1 MIRLVRAL
9 AALALAVAGGA
20 WADDIDAGSL
30 HIAHPWARSTA
41 QGQRNGGAYLEIDN
55 HGSTGERLLGVR
67 GDVAESVQ
75 LHRMA
80 MEGNVM
86 RMREVKAIDI
96 PAGAKV
102 ALAPGGYH
110 VMLLGLK
117 APLATGSSFPLTL
130 TFEKAGEVTVHVHV
144 ESAMPAGHEM
154 KH

>member
-96 PAGAKV
+96 PAGASSRLHSSGSLS
-102 ALAPGGYH
+102 ASS
-110 VMLLGLK
+110 
-117 APLATGSSFPLTL
+117 ATS
-130 TFEKAGEVTVHVHV
+130 
-144 ESAMPAGHEM
+144 
-154 KH
+154 